1 METQEIKK
9 RGRKKIAKLPEEK
22 KEEIVTEPKKR
33 GRKKK
38 ESNELIQQIQ
48 DMKIED
54 FQMQEKEE
62 TVLFNPSK
70 EGSDTSMVTNGPST
84 YTLSEGDQNNKPLK
98 NEIALT
104 KTVEEITK
112 GIESIMI
119 EEEEDKERDEKREIK
134 SKRIKRVI
142 GEPKSQT
149 YYLYLYKRRL
159 ESVNEKGMYYEY
171 DKEKIEKTIF
181 IYQVIVYGSYE
192 NDMILY
198 PTERDDLIH
207 EDEIEIIKGHQMIRI
222 RILPERSLKKFQR
235 EIEQDKW
242 KVLMLRYRMP
252 KIGRVTD
259 REICEKILKK
269 DEMFVGSE
277 KRAIDNIEILNRN
290 LFYFESDSLIL
301 STLTLKDIFEEFAK
315 ME

>member
-9 RGRKKIAKLPEEK
+9 RGRKKIMKLPEEEEEK
-22 KEEIVTEPKKR
+22 KEEIITEPKKR

-54 FQMQEKEE
+54 FQLQEE
-62 TVLFNPSK
+62 TKSD
-70 EGSDTSMVTNGPST
+70 EGVN
-84 YTLSEGDQNNKPLK
+84 
-98 NEIALT
+98 
-104 KTVEEITK
+104 EITK
-112 GIESIMI
+112 GVESIVI
-119 EEEEDKERDEKREIK
+119 EEDHDRNERREIK
-134 SKRIKRVI
+134 SNRIQRI
-142 GEPKSQT
+142 SGEPKSET

-159 ESVNEKGMYYEY
+159 EPVDEKGYYYEY

-181 IYQVIVYGSYE
+181 IYQVIIYGSYE

-198 PTERDDLIH
+198 PTERDDLMY
-207 EDEIEIIKGHQMIRI
+207 EDEIEMIKGHQTIKIRV
-222 RILPERSLKKFQR
+222 LPERSLKKFQR

-242 KVLMLRYRMP
+242 KILWLQYRMP

-259 REICEKILKK
+259 REICEKILQK
-269 DEMFVGSE
+269 DFMFVGSE
-277 KRAIDNIEILNRN
+277 KRHIDNTEILNRN
-290 LFYFESDSLIL
+290 LFFLDSDQLIL
-301 STLTLKDIFEEFAK
+301 SPLTLKDVFEEFAK